1 VGDLNP
7 HDVALALDVSANIM
21 VRSGHHCALPLTKNI
36 IHKPGSVRA
45 SVYFYNT
52 RDEVDK
58 LVSTV
63 GEIAETIAK

>member
-1 VGDLNP
+1 
-7 HDVALALDVSANIM
+7 M
-21 VRSGHHCALPLTKNI
+21 PLTKNI

-63 GEIAETIAK
+63 GEIAEKIVK